1 MKQVGLFFGSFNPIH
16 IGHLVI
22 AEYMAEFTPL
32 EQVWFVVSPQ
42 NPLKK
47 KETLLSE
54 NNRIHM
60 VRIALED
67 DSRFKASNIE
77 FGLPRPSY
85 TIDTLVHLNEKYPK
99 VDFSLIIGHD
109 NLATLH
115 KWKNYEALLRNYK
128 LYVYPRVSSTQEKS
142 ILESHPSVIM
152 TDAPIV
158 ELSSTFIRK
167 AISEGKAIKHMLP
180 AKVAEYLEEM
190 NFYRK

>member
-1 MKQVGLFFGSFNPIH
+1 MKKVGLFFGSFNPIH

-22 AEYMAEFTPL
+22 AEYMVEFTPL
-32 EQVWFVVSPQ
+32 EQIWFVVSPQ

-47 KETLLSE
+47 KESLLSE

-60 VRIALED
+60 VRIAIED

-77 FGLPRPSY
+77 FSLPRPSY
-85 TIDTLVHLNEKYPK
+85 TIDTLVHLTEKYPK

-109 NLATLH
+109 NLSTLP

-128 LYVYPRVSSTQEKS
+128 LYVYPRISSAQEKS
-142 ILESHPSVIM
+142 ILETHPSVII
-152 TDAPIV
+152 TNAPIV

-167 AISEGKAIKHMLP
+167 AIAEGKTIKHMVP
-180 AKVAEYLEEM
+180 PKVGEYIDEM
-190 NFYRK
+190 NYYKK